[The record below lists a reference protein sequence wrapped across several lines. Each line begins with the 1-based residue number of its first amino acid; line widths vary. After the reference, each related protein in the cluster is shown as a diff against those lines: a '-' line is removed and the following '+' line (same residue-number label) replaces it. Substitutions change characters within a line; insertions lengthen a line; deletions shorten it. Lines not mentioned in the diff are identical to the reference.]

1 MFSYNNLLYTKKPN
15 VEINYQIQASA
26 IEFHES
32 FNYKVF
38 NDTSCCFLFGKNLLE
53 IHSPKNP

>member
-1 MFSYNNLLYTKKPN
+1 MPYVCFHIIIYCTVKKPN

-32 FNYKVF
+32 FNHKVF
-38 NDTSCCFLFGKNLLE
+38 NVTSCCFLFGKTFG
-53 IHSPKNP
+53 NP